1 MFQIGLQITNC
12 IEQLHKLGFLHLD
25 IKGENIL
32 LDSNEYSAIESSRL
46 HLIDFG
52 LAQSY
57 LNDDGSHVPL
67 KKV

>member
-52 LAQSY
+52 LSESY
-57 LNDDGSHVPL
+57 LDHNGEHI
-67 KKV
+67 